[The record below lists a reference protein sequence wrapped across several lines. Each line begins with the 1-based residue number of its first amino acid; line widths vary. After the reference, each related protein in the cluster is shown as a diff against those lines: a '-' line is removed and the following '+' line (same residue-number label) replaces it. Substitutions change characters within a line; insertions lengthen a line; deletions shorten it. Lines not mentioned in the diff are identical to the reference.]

1 MHPLQQYLSETGL
14 SFAEFCRSAG
24 IGVSELNEIVA
35 GRKIPSVELA
45 MRISDLT
52 DGVVTIEDMMGG
64 ELSVVDARIAFAHGT
79 ERIDEALLA
88 QALSLTLPEV
98 LGGGRRRGDVAL
110 PQLAAEAAA
119 NTYDAL
125 STVSSHQGADR
136 LVQALRPVLLE
147 ILAESFVVQI
157 DRSVLEATLTRTS
170 ELYFQARQEKRR
182 E

>member
-1 MHPLQQYLSETGL
+1 MHTLQEYLSETGL
-14 SFAEFCRSAG
+14 SFAEFSRSAG
-24 IGVSELNEIVA
+24 IDVSELNQIVT
-35 GRKIPSVELA
+35 GEKIPSIELA

-52 DGVVTIEDMMGG
+52 DGVVTLERLTGG
-64 ELSVVDARIAFAHGT
+64 DKPVVDARTAFVRGAVPIN
-79 ERIDEALLA
+79 EELLA
-88 QALSLTLPEV
+88 QALSLTLPEI
-98 LGGGRRRGDVAL
+98 LGGDRRRGDSAL

-125 STVSSHQGADR
+125 ATVSSHQGVDR

-157 DRSVLEATLTRTS
+157 DRSKLEAMLTRTS